1 MTVLPQAP
9 ELPTAPHPTP
19 QPGTD
24 EAQAQAHLTPPETP
38 PSPAQAQ
45 ATRSDKAPNR
55 ATRYQTQLYLTVRPK
70 QQLASAVVVRG
81 GTGLIYDINLGS
93 DTPADEALSALVK
106 QCRVGDNIQ
115 LYSTQ
120 AELIE
125 AARKPSPALR
135 RALAAGNRSL
145 TLKRGGRTLRNT
157 IWQDILHLQTTGQL
171 DRGILPNQFHLYV
184 SAITDG
190 RSTYCGAVLHGPG
203 QLMIHNRTLGTQD
216 LVAGELKAVEW
227 AMPFL
232 PPATRLEL
240 HVGNPATGRVF
251 MQYPTL
257 LAQHDAHASG
267 HSMTAITRVVN
278 DQRIIPIVHVPTQ
291 GTQST
296 PRDLALARHARM
308 SAAALLT
315 Q

>member
-1 MTVLPQAP
+1 MTAPSQAP
-9 ELPTAPHPTP
+9 EPQALPNETPMAVTVVDHLAAHPVTEA
-19 QPGTD
+19 QPGT
-24 EAQAQAHLTPPETP
+24 
-38 PSPAQAQ
+38 PSRPASRA
-45 ATRSDKAPNR
+45 DKPASK

-81 GTGLIYDINLGS
+81 GSGLIYDINLHS
-93 DTPADEALSALVK
+93 AAPADEALSALVK

-120 AELIE
+120 ADLIE
-125 AARKPSPALR
+125 AARTPSPTLR
-135 RALAAGNRSL
+135 RALSSGNRSL
-145 TLKRGGRTLRNT
+145 TLKRGRTLRNG

-171 DRGILPNQFHLYV
+171 ERGTLPNQYHLYV
-184 SAITDG
+184 TAITDG
-190 RSTYCGAVLHGPG
+190 RTTYCGAVLHGHG
-203 QLMIHNRTLGTQD
+203 QLMIHNRTLGTHD

-232 PPATRLEL
+232 PPASRLEL

-251 MQYPTL
+251 MNYPALT
-257 LAQHDAHASG
+257 AQQDPHATG
-267 HSMTAITRVVN
+267 HSMTSITRTVTE
-278 DQRIIPIVHVPTQ
+278 QSIKPIVHGPSTSAQ
-291 GTQST
+291 LT
-296 PRDLALARHARM
+296 PRDTALARHARM

>member
-1 MTVLPQAP
+1 MTVLPPAP
-9 ELPTAPHPTP
+9 EPHLAPSLTS

-24 EAQAQAHLTPPETP
+24 EAQPTPHADTTPVVPPAPQAARTEK
-38 PSPAQAQ
+38 S
-45 ATRSDKAPNR
+45 SSR

-70 QQLASAVVVRG
+70 QHLASAVVVRG
-81 GTGLIYDINLGS
+81 GSGLIYDITLNGE
-93 DTPADEALSALVK
+93 TPADEALTALVK

-135 RALAAGNRSL
+135 RALATGHRSL
-145 TLKRGGRTLRNT
+145 TLKRGGRTLRSS
-157 IWQDILHLQTTGQL
+157 IWQDVLHLQTTGQL
-171 DRGILPNQFHLYV
+171 ERGTLPNQFHLYV

-190 RSTYCGAVLHGPG
+190 RTTYCGAVLHGPG
-203 QLMIHNRTLGTQD
+203 QMMIHNRALGTQD

-240 HVGNPATGRVF
+240 HLGNPATGRVF
-251 MQYPTL
+251 MQYPEL
-257 LAQHDAHASG
+257 LAQQDAHATG
-267 HSMTAITRVVN
+267 HSMTTITRVVH
-278 DQRIIPIVHVPTQ
+278 DQKIQPIVHVPT
-291 GTQST
+291 ST
-296 PRDLALARHARM
+296 VPATDRALALARHARM